1 MKLKLA
7 SHSKWR
13 AQGDMFYKLDITQT
27 LANQISISDQAHRDI
42 IFTHGSS
49 HHKGLATSTLL
60 WKATKAKGLTP
71 FLDLNPRARA
81 LEMRRFFIY
90 SKGIL
95 QQFKFATKSY
105 RSWRKQS
112 LTRSRG

>member
-1 MKLKLA
+1 
-7 SHSKWR
+7 
-13 AQGDMFYKLDITQT
+13 MFYKLDITQT

-42 IFTHGSS
+42 TFTHGSS

-81 LEMRRFFIY
+81 LEMRRFFIN

-95 QQFKFATKSY
+95 QQSKFATKSC